1 MLIVVL
7 VSLKFE
13 LISYLVIIQ
22 GYAFVEYE
30 NYEDAKN
37 AIDKL
42 EGSSILGQTIHAN
55 WAFIK

>member
-1 MLIVVL
+1 MIEDDDIDLT
-7 VSLKFE
+7 
-13 LISYLVIIQ
+13 
-22 GYAFVEYE
+22 EYE